1 MGFFAEFYA
10 WLDRIL
16 VGYIGDYAARVA
28 TAIEPAVI
36 TAAVLYVMVWGFLHL
51 TARVEEPLTEGLKRI
66 AVMVVVLGVSL
77 RLWLYN
83 EVIVDTFFR
92 APTQLAALIVGAYE
106 PVAVVDQI
114 IFQGGDAG
122 DALIAKGSIL
132 QGNFSY
138 YFAGFGVYLLVGFT
152 AVYTMFLLSLSR
164 VALSILLAMGPLFLA
179 LALFGTTR
187 RFLEAWLAQ
196 LANYALIAILTV
208 MLAALMLTLLT
219 SATREAA
226 SAGSGIQIAHAVRVG
241 LAAGLTALVMRQ
253 VMPMAAGLASGI
265 ALNTFGLM
273 SAAIAWGLGKGA
285 GALGQFSRGAA
296 MDRETTR
303 WDPLSR
309 KAGYYG
315 RRALAG
321 VGRGLARGMRGPNT
335 LRRSSRR

>member
-16 VGYIGDYAARVA
+16 VGYIGDYAARIA
-28 TAIEPAVI
+28 TAIEPAVV

-51 TARVEEPLTEGLKRI
+51 TARIEEPISEGLKRI
-66 AVMVVVLGVSL
+66 AVMVVVIGVSL

-83 EVIVDTFFR
+83 EVVVDTFFR

-106 PVAVVDQI
+106 PVAIVDEI
-114 IFQGGDAG
+114 IFQGGETG

-152 AVYTMFLLSLSR
+152 AVYTIFLLSLSR
-164 VALSILLAMGPLFLA
+164 VALSLLLAIGPLFLA
-179 LALFGTTR
+179 LALFQTTR

-208 MLAALMLTLLT
+208 MMAALMLTLLT
-219 SATREAA
+219 NATRVAA

-265 ALNTFGLM
+265 ALSTFGLV
-273 SAAIAWGLGKGA
+273 SAAIAWGLGKSA
-285 GALGQFSRGAA
+285 SAVGQFSRGAV
-296 MDRETTR
+296 MDQETTR

-309 KAGYYG
+309 KAGYYAKS
-315 RRALAG
+315 ALVGAG
-321 VGRGLARGMRGPNT
+321 QGVARGLRGPNSV
-335 LRRSSRR
+335 RPSPR

>member
-16 VGYIGDYAARVA
+16 VGYIGDYAARIA
-28 TAIEPAVI
+28 TAIEPAVV

-51 TARVEEPLTEGLKRI
+51 TARIEEPLTEGLKRI
-66 AVMVVVLGVSL
+66 ALMVVVLGVSL
-77 RLWLYN
+77 RLWLYH

-92 APTQLAALIVGAYE
+92 APTQLAGLIIGTYE
-106 PVAVVDQI
+106 PVAIVDEV

-122 DALIAKGSIL
+122 DALLAKGSIL

-152 AVYTMFLLSLSR
+152 AVYTIFLLSLSR
-164 VALSILLAMGPLFLA
+164 VALSILLALGPVFLA
-179 LALFGTTR
+179 LALFETTR

-196 LANYALIAILTV
+196 LTNYALIAILTV
-208 MLAALMLTLLT
+208 MMAALMLSLLT
-219 SATREAA
+219 NATREAA
-226 SAGSGIQIAHAVRVG
+226 SAGGGIQIADAVRVG

-265 ALNTFGLM
+265 ALSTFGLM

-285 GALGQFSRGAA
+285 SAVGQFSRGAV
-296 MDRETTR
+296 MDKETTR

-309 KAGYYG
+309 KAGYYAG
-315 RRALAG
+315 RAIGGASHG
-321 VGRGLARGMRGPNT
+321 IARSVRGPNT
-335 LRRSSRR
+335 VRPSRRR

>member
-16 VGYIGDYAARVA
+16 VGYIGDYAARIA
-28 TAIEPAVI
+28 TAIEPAVV

-51 TARVEEPLTEGLKRI
+51 TARIEEPLTEGLKRI
-66 AVMVVVLGVSL
+66 AVMVVVLGVSI

-83 EVIVDTFFR
+83 EVIVDTVFR
-92 APTQLAALIVGAYE
+92 APTQLAALVVGTYE
-106 PVAVVDQI
+106 PVAVVDEI

-122 DALIAKGSIL
+122 DALITKGSIF

-138 YFAGFGVYLLVGFT
+138 YFAGFAVYLLVGFT
-152 AVYTMFLLSLSR
+152 AVYTIFLLSLSR
-164 VALSILLAMGPLFLA
+164 VALSVLLAIGPLFLA
-179 LALFGTTR
+179 LALFQTTR

-208 MLAALMLTLLT
+208 MMAALMLTLLT
-219 SATREAA
+219 NATREAA

-265 ALNTFGLM
+265 ALSTFGLV

-285 GALGQFSRGAA
+285 GALGQFSRGMA
-296 MDRETTR
+296 MDQETTR

-309 KAGYYG
+309 KAGFYAG
-315 RRALAG
+315 RALAG
-321 VGRGLARGMRGPNT
+321 AGRGISRGLRSPNSVRPSARR
-335 LRRSSRR
+335 

>member
-16 VGYIGDYAARVA
+16 VGYIGDYAARIA
-28 TAIEPAVI
+28 AAIEPAVI
-36 TAAVLYVMVWGFLHL
+36 TAAVLYVMVWGLLHL
-51 TARVEEPLTEGLKRI
+51 TARIEEPFTEGLKRI
-66 AVMVVVLGVSL
+66 ALMVIVLGVSL

-92 APTQLAALIVGAYE
+92 APTQLAALVVGAYE
-106 PVAVVDQI
+106 PVAVVDEI

-122 DALIAKGSIL
+122 DALIEKGSIF

-152 AVYTMFLLSLSR
+152 AVYTIFLLSLSR

-208 MLAALMLTLLT
+208 MMAALMLTLLT
-219 SATREAA
+219 TATRAA
-226 SAGSGIQIAHAVRVG
+226 ANAGSGIQIADAVRVG

-265 ALNTFGLM
+265 ALSTFGLM

-285 GALGQFSRGAA
+285 GGLGQFSRGAV
-296 MDRETTR
+296 MDQETTR

-309 KAGYYG
+309 KAGYHAK
-315 RRALAG
+315 RAIAG
-321 VGRGLARGMRGPNT
+321 MGQGMSRGLRGPNS
-335 LRRSSRR
+335 LRPSRRR